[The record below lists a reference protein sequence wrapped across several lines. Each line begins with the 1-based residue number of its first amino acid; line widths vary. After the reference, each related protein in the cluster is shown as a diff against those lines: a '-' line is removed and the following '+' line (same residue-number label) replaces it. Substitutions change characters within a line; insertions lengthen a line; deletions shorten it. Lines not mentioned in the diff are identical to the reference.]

1 MKRVQ
6 WVLVAVMCACLSPVV
21 FGQMG
26 GMNFFKKPNIADIFN
41 PTVGMGAEYQ
51 STDKDDKTPKAIELT
66 IVGKEMVD
74 GKEGYWMEFSHA
86 EHNGQTMYGKVLVT
100 KDDFQM
106 HKMIVMTPDAPQPI
120 EMPFSADNHAK
131 QNMDEEMQKW
141 HSVGS
146 ETITV
151 PAGTFLC
158 EHWTKDSGK
167 GDVWISS
174 KVSPMRLVKSVDENQ
189 TMVLSKI
196 ITDAKD
202 HITGTPMKFDPHMM
216 RQMHKPQQ

>member
-6 WVLVAVMCACLSPVV
+6 WVLAAVACGFLSPVV

-41 PTVGMGAEYQ
+41 PTVGEGAQYQ
-51 STDKDDKTPKAIELT
+51 RTDKDDKTVTTMEMT

-74 GKEGYWMEFSHA
+74 GKQGYWMEFAHTDKS
-86 EHNGQTMYGKVLVT
+86 GKTMYGKVLVT

-106 HKMIVMTPDAPQPI
+106 HKMIVMMPGSPQPV
-120 EMPFSADNHAK
+120 EFPFGADAQARK
-131 QNMDEEMQKW
+131 NMDDEMQKW

-158 EHWTKDSGK
+158 DHWTKDTGK

-174 KVSPMRLVKSVDENQ
+174 KVSPMRLVKSVENGDV
-189 TMVLSKI
+189 MVLSKI

-202 HITGTPMKFDPHMM
+202 HITGTPMKFDPQMM

>member
-1 MKRVQ
+1 ME
-6 WVLVAVMCACLSPVV
+6 M
-21 FGQMG
+21 
-26 GMNFFKKPNIADIFN
+26 
-41 PTVGMGAEYQ
+41 
-51 STDKDDKTPKAIELT
+51 T

-106 HKMIVMTPDAPQPI
+106 HKMIVMMPGSPQPI

-158 EHWTKDSGK
+158 DHWTKDSGK

-174 KVSPMRLVKSVDENQ
+174 KVSPMRLVKSVDNNQ

-202 HITGTPMKFDPHMM
+202 HITGTPMKFDPQMM